1 MSLVIALLFWLDGT
15 FNDTL
20 NGFSWMMIVAFSA
33 ISVILFIAPFA
44 FKGGNDTGRI
54 EDTFGGPATAPG
66 TSTASARKTHG
77 TLEER
82 MEARRQRV
90 AAARAAEQAENQDV
104 NTAQTETS
112 EPRRV
117 AGLDRGRL
125 VLGIGTILFLLG
137 VSSMFYLLASHGSP
151 IEVVQAYPLITA
163 LMVLFI
169 LSVSWRV
176 SRAIANIVI
185 GKSGKGGS
193 GEKRVPYTE
202 ERMARRRER
211 VAKAKREGRL

>member
-15 FNDTL
+15 FNNTL
-20 NGFSWMMIVAFSA
+20 NGFSWMMIAAFSA

-54 EDTFGGPATAPG
+54 EETFGGPATAPG
-66 TSTASARKTHG
+66 AASSGARKTHG

-90 AAARAAEQAENQDV
+90 AAARAAQLSEQQDL
-104 NTAQTETS
+104 NTAQAETS
-112 EPRRV
+112 EPGRG

-151 IEVVQAYPLITA
+151 IEVIQSYPLITG

-176 SRAIANIVI
+176 SRAIANIVT
-185 GKSGKGGS
+185 GKPGRSGS
-193 GEKRVPYTE
+193 EDKRVPYTE